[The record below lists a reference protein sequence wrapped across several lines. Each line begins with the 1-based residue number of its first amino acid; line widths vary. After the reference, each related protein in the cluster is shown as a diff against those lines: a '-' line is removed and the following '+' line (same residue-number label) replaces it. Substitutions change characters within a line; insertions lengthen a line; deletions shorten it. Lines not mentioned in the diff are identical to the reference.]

1 MTATQQIWIPVATGM
16 TRATTTVVPNSL
28 LTRRLCGECLCRR
41 LPLGDAFP
49 QYLVEQGF
57 VDELRGVDRLVDFLR
72 GAGESS
78 PVSPSP
84 ESEN

>member
-1 MTATQQIWIPVATGM
+1 V
-16 TRATTTVVPNSL
+16 SL
-28 LTRRLCGECLCRR
+28 SSVT
-41 LPLGDAFP
+41 LGDAFA

-57 VDELRGVDRLVDFLR
+57 VDELSGVDRLIDFLR